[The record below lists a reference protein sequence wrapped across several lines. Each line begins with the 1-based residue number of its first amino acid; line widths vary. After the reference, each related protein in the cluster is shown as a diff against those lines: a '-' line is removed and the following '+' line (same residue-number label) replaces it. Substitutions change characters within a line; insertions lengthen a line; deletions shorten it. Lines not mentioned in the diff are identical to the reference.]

1 MTDPTGRKTGGVF
14 MKKGLKIGLVVLLSG
29 FAGLLAWANAPHA
42 RLPEGTRADRLVI
55 EKEKRLLHLYSG
67 DRELRVYPISLGR
80 EPVGAKTREGDNKT
94 PEGFYQVC
102 EHKRDS
108 SCHRALR
115 VSYPA
120 EKDRAL
126 AAQWGVS
133 PGGNIMIHGL
143 LNGLGWI
150 GRAHRWVDWT
160 AGCIAVTN
168 PEMDELFDVV
178 SSVATIEIRK

>member
-1 MTDPTGRKTGGVF
+1 MNKA
-14 MKKGLKIGLVVLLSG
+14 LKMGLVVLLSG
-29 FAGLLAWANAPHA
+29 LAGILVWANAPHA
-42 RLPEGTRADRLVI
+42 RLPEGTRGDRLVI

-67 DRELRVYPISLGR
+67 DRELRTYPISLGR

-94 PEGFYQVC
+94 PEGLYRVC

-115 VSYPA
+115 VSYPG
-120 EKDRAL
+120 EKDLAL
-126 AAQWGVS
+126 AEQLGVE

-168 PEMDELFDVV
+168 LEMDELFEVV
-178 SSVATIEIRK
+178 SSGATIEIRK

>member
-1 MTDPTGRKTGGVF
+1 
-14 MKKGLKIGLVVLLSG
+14 MKKGLWILSIFPLSAVALL
-29 FAGLLAWANAPHA
+29 FAWANAPYL
-42 RLPEGTRADRLVI
+42 RLSEGTRGDRLVI
-55 EKEKRLLHLYSG
+55 EKGKRLMHLYAG
-67 DRELRVYPISLGR
+67 DKELKSYPISLGR
-80 EPVGAKTREGDNKT
+80 EPEGAKTREGDGKT
-94 PEGFYQVC
+94 PEGIYRVS
-102 EHKRDS
+102 EHKKDS

-115 VSYPA
+115 VSYPD
-120 EKDRAL
+120 EHDRAL
-126 AAQWGVS
+126 ADKMGVN

-178 SSVATIEIRK
+178 ENEAVIEIRK

>member
-1 MTDPTGRKTGGVF
+1 MKT
-14 MKKGLKIGLVVLLSG
+14 GLKIGLMVLLSG
-29 FAGLLAWANAPHA
+29 LAGLLAWANAPHA
-42 RLPEGTRADRLVI
+42 RLPGGTKGDRLVI
-55 EKEKRLLHLYSG
+55 EKEKRVLHLYCG
-67 DRELRVYPISLGR
+67 EKELRTYPVSLGR

-94 PEGFYQVC
+94 PEGIYRVC

-115 VSYPA
+115 VSYPE

-126 AAQWGVS
+126 ADELGVS

-143 LNGLGWI
+143 LNGFGWI

-168 PEMDELFDVV
+168 PEMDELFEVV
-178 SSVATIEIRK
+178 AGGATIEIRK